1 MTYADQQAQRIAYT
15 GYLAEN
21 FVQTEIGAR
30 LNQPTYGWSG
40 ARVEGVFLLRDRDG
54 AIMPVEVKSGI
65 RTRAQSACVHTSTYA
80 PRRAVKLAG
89 SAGGTDG
96 IVETWPLYDAAFLAQ
111 L

>member
-1 MTYADQQAQRIAYT
+1 M
-15 GYLAEN
+15 AEN
-21 FVQTEIGAR
+21 FVQTEIAAR
-30 LNQPTYGWSG
+30 LNHPTYGWSG
-40 ARVEGVFLLRDRDG
+40 ARAEVEFLLRDRDG
-54 AIMPVEVKSGI
+54 AIVPVEVKSGI
-65 RTRAQSACVHTSTYA
+65 RTRARSLRSYVDRYA